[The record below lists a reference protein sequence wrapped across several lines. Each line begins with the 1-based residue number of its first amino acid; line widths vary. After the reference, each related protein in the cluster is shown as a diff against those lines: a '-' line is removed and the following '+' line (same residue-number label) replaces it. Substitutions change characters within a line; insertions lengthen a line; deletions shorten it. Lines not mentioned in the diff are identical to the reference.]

1 MLSTDEIKSIIK
13 TKIKAD
19 EKIGQVAGGSG
30 HFSSTS
36 FSITDFTV
44 NTTNEGATKIYY
56 EYVLSQET
64 EFTHYPDN
72 PPREYQFS
80 KFILLDP
87 KHKLIS
93 ESPKQLINGPGM
105 NY

>member
-1 MLSTDEIKSIIK
+1 MLSTNQIKSIIK
-13 TKIKAD
+13 SKIKTD
-19 EKIGQVAGGSG
+19 EKIGDSSGGSG
-30 HFSSTS
+30 HLASTS

-44 NTTNEGATKIYY
+44 NTTTEGATKIYY

-64 EFTHYPDN
+64 EFTHYSDN
-72 PPREYQFS
+72 PPQEYQFS

-87 KHKLIS
+87 KHNLIS
-93 ESPKQLINGPGM
+93 ESPKQLINGPSL